1 MATPLTI
8 PNPLMVRMKSG
19 DAALGMPV
27 RLGRS
32 GDIARIAK
40 TSGHDFIFIDMQHSL
55 FSVETV
61 GHIAQAA
68 LGCGISP
75 LARVLGV
82 DDPMTPL
89 LLDNGVTGIVF
100 PDVGTPEQARRAVD
114 RAKFPPVGK
123 RSVAGGYPQ
132 FDHRPT
138 PVAEAVRALN
148 EAATVVCMIETPEG
162 LANVE
167 KIAAV
172 DGVDVIHV
180 GANDL

>member
-1 MATPLTI
+1 MAPALTI
-8 PNPLMVRMKSG
+8 SNPIMDRMRAG
-19 DAALGMPV
+19 DAALGMSV

-40 TSGHDFIFIDMQHSL
+40 TTGHDFIFIDMQHSL

-61 GHIAQAA
+61 GHIAQVA

-100 PDVGTPEQARRAVD
+100 PDVGTADQARRAVD
-114 RAKFPPVGK
+114 RAKFR
-123 RSVAGGYPQ
+123 RSASARSPAAIPNSTSGRSPS
-132 FDHRPT
+132 PT
-138 PVAEAVRALN
+138 RSRRSTRRRWWCA
-148 EAATVVCMIETPEG
+148 
-162 LANVE
+162 
-167 KIAAV
+167 
-172 DGVDVIHV
+172 
-180 GANDL
+180 